1 MVFIKK
7 VKTGSKIYYYLVQ
20 SIRNGETVSQKTIRR
35 LTVEEANDPSF
46 LSNFLEENPK
56 YQRSGIQAIILAA
69 GKSQRLFPYS
79 QDLPKGLIPIEGKN
93 ILEYIIDNLH
103 SNGVNDIFI
112 VTGFHDEK
120 IKDLFKNNVKYLFNP
135 FYNVSNILASLWC
148 AIPIMRG
155 PLLVLYSDILFNEQ
169 IIKELIECKA
179 DIATAVTTYQ
189 GNQGAERV
197 RIEDN
202 YLTEISKDISHNRTT
217 HEYAGI
223 TKFSETGVFQLIQTI
238 EELARE
244 EGFTQFLLTDLIERL
259 IIKGHKIFPVHIS
272 IGEWIDI
279 DFPKDIN
286 RATKEIIPKLKS
298 K

>member
-35 LTVEEANDPSF
+35 LTAEEANDPSF
-46 LSNFLEENPK
+46 LTKFLEENPM

-103 SNGVNDIFI
+103 SSGVNDIYI

-120 IKDLFKNNVKYLFNP
+120 IKDTFQNNVKYLFNP

-169 IIKELIECKA
+169 IIKDLVERKV
-179 DIATAVTTYQ
+179 DIAAAVTTYQ

-197 RIEDN
+197 RIEDD
-202 YLTEISKDISHNRTT
+202 YLIEINKDIPLNSTT
-217 HEYAGI
+217 HEYTGI
-223 TKFSETGVFQLIQTI
+223 TKFSETGVFHLIQAI
-238 EELARE
+238 EEMARE
-244 EGFTQFLLTDLIERL
+244 DGFVQFLLTDLIERL

-272 IGEWIDI
+272 TDEWIDI
-279 DFPKDIN
+279 DFPKDIH
-286 RATKEIIPKLKS
+286 RATKEVIPNLKS